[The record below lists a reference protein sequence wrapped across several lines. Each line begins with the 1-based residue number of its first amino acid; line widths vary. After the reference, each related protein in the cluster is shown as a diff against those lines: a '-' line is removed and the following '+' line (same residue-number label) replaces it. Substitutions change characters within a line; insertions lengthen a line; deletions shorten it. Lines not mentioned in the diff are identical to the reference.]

1 MNQVVCCIKSIGP
14 KGNDEFSFHP
24 SGSMFLEAK
33 TRKNEG
39 LIASYLKSLIKVS
52 NVSFSCMP
60 S

>member
-1 MNQVVCCIKSIGP
+1 
-14 KGNDEFSFHP
+14 
-24 SGSMFLEAK
+24 MFLEAK

-52 NVSFSCMP
+52 NVSFSCML